1 MLHIETS
8 LYVSLFFTRLYI
20 MRQKKSKTL
29 FYFLGIAVVL
39 ALVFVMTLEVPIKVE
54 HVEQP
59 LENSF
64 LNK

>member
-1 MLHIETS
+1 MQIQFKPNNL
-8 LYVSLFFTRLYI
+8 LKVYI

-29 FYFLGIAVVL
+29 FYFLGLIVVL
-39 ALVFVMTLEVPIKVE
+39 AVVFVVTLEVPVKIE

>member
-1 MLHIETS
+1 
-8 LYVSLFFTRLYI
+8 
-20 MRQKKSKTL
+20 MRQKKSKAIYYIAGLILVAAVL
-29 FYFLGIAVVL
+29 FVASR
-39 ALVFVMTLEVPIKVE
+39 EVPVKVE

>member
-1 MLHIETS
+1 MKIQFEPNIL
-8 LYVSLFFTRLYI
+8 LKVYI

-29 FYFLGIAVVL
+29 FYFLGLIVVL
-39 ALVFVMTLEVPIKVE
+39 AVLFIISQEVPVKIE

>member
-1 MLHIETS
+1 MSFNANIL
-8 LYVSLFFTRLYI
+8 LKVYI

-29 FYFLGIAVVL
+29 FYFLGLIVIL
-39 ALVFVMTLEVPIKVE
+39 AIVFVVSLDIPVSVE

-59 LENSF
+59 LENTF